1 MKVITPLTHL
11 FLIFLSLS
19 LILYIILAFFGLGI
33 PFDQTAIILSGS
45 FAISIIIM
53 LIFIRGYNRG
63 GKSWITHTLAAIS
76 LKFILYLFLIL
87 GIYFFSKNRSL
98 EFVLTFFVIYL
109 SFTSYLLFSFV
120 KLLKTK
126 NLEK

>member
-11 FLIFLSLS
+11 FLIFISLS
-19 LILYIILAFFGLGI
+19 LILYFFLAFFDLGI
-33 PFDQTAIILSGS
+33 PFNQTSIILTGS

-76 LKFILYLFLIL
+76 LKFILYLFLIV
-87 GIYFFSKNRSL
+87 GIYLFSKNRTL

-109 SFTSYLLFSFV
+109 TFTSYLLFSFV

>member
-11 FLIFLSLS
+11 FLIFISLS
-19 LILYIILAFFGLGI
+19 LILYFFLAFFDLGI
-33 PFDQTAIILSGS
+33 PFNQTSIILTGS

-76 LKFILYLFLIL
+76 LKFILYLILIILIFFL
-87 GIYFFSKNRSL
+87 SKNRSV
-98 EFVLTFFVIYL
+98 EFILTFFVIYL
-109 SFTSYLLFSFV
+109 SFTSYLLVSFL
-120 KLLKTK
+120 KILKTK